1 MCRHSLSLQRM
12 LLWPVE
18 RHSHPRVSAKLLHSL
33 YLETYEWTFVMP
45 LMQASTL
52 MKKCLSKE
60 GKSSLKESWLSKQA
74 TSKKTL
80 RQRGSNWERFFIPY
94 RCIQLFSMICTITN
108 DNYCIIIPH
117 FFFNLKDFYSHSNWV
132 ELGNKVPYANLIKSD
147 TSIGNIAGKDWSFDD
162 WVCVGNE
169 QC

>member
-18 RHSHPRVSAKLLHSL
+18 HHSLPRVSAKPLHSFSL
-33 YLETYEWTFVMP
+33 GTYGWTFAMP

-60 GKSSLKESWLSKQA
+60 GKSSQTESWLSKQA

-80 RQRGSNWERFFIPY
+80 RQRDSNWERFFIPY
-94 RCIQLFSMICTITN
+94 RFLALFFMIRTIKN
-108 DNYCIIIPH
+108 DNYCIVIPTS
-117 FFFNLKDFYSHSNWV
+117 FSNLKDFYSHSNWV
-132 ELGNKVPYANLIKSD
+132 ELGNKVPNANLTRSD
-147 TSIGNIAGKDWSFDD
+147 TSIGNIAGKD
-162 WVCVGNE
+162 
-169 QC
+169 